1 MPILSSAVFDNTGKP
16 YDVTKVLTPDFLF
29 DREAYER
36 YSPVYL
42 PITYVLSYAVQ
53 FASLSALVTH
63 TICWHGK
70 DIWKQTEQSFNHNDS
85 GGKAEYQPIVQSDS
99 DSGKNRSTNVG
110 SHANVQTSSRPG
122 RRMSEDV
129 HCRLMQRYEDA
140 PLSWYLITFVAMLAV
155 GIFVVEQYVHIS
167 RFHG

>member
-29 DREAYER
+29 DEEAYGK

-63 TICWHGK
+63 TVCWHGK
-70 DIWKQTEQSFNHNDS
+70 DIWHQTKQSFINDD
-85 GGKAEYQPIVQSDS
+85 GGDKTEYEPVQQSES
-99 DSGKNRSTNVG
+99 RSGKTRGVDTGSRLTAQSSSTSG
-110 SHANVQTSSRPG
+110 SRAD
-122 RRMSEDV
+122 EDV
-129 HCRLMQRYEDA
+129 HYRLMQRYEDA
-140 PLSWYLITFVAMLAV
+140 PLSWYLMIFIAMLAV
-155 GIFVVEQYVHIS
+155 GVFVVE
-167 RFHG
+167 